1 VAEVIVEMSM
11 EPAQRDSNGQMFVGC
26 TCPRFEPLGS
36 SLARRA
42 RPRHSFT
49 SRVRPSV
56 SFFLT
61 LTSLFLLLT
70 CIQSANPHP
79 CPSWQPKA
87 QPSSVFVRTPYPSFP
102 TPATNTRVVKEAAEI
117 TTNPTPDL
125 YAAPLEENLFEWHF
139 TIRGAPDPSPFAGG
153 VYHGRIILPPAYP
166 LRPPSF
172 RFLTPSGRFE
182 PNREICLSISGH
194 HEETWQPAWGIRTAL
209 VAIRSFMDT
218 DAGGQVGGMSAPDN
232 VRKAL
237 AEKSRGYSCAGCGK
251 GALAILEEQE
261 QRCKE
266 LGVEATDEEDNPLV
280 GKIGLIEPKKDANA
294 TEPSASSEVPSQP
307 RHVMAA
313 SEPELPT
320 VDAAQEVQPILSAQ
334 QSQSQP
340 PTSSAPH
347 AQAQPQ
353 SQPPAQLQQPPLQPA
368 VAITTTDAWID
379 KAIIGIVIALVL
391 MILRRAA

>member
-1 VAEVIVEMSM
+1 
-11 EPAQRDSNGQMFVGC
+11 
-26 TCPRFEPLGS
+26 
-36 SLARRA
+36 
-42 RPRHSFT
+42 
-49 SRVRPSV
+49 
-56 SFFLT
+56 
-61 LTSLFLLLT
+61 
-70 CIQSANPHP
+70 
-79 CPSWQPKA
+79 
-87 QPSSVFVRTPYPSFP
+87 
-102 TPATNTRVVKEAAEI
+102 
-117 TTNPTPDL
+117 
-125 YAAPLEENLFEWHF
+125 
-139 TIRGAPDPSPFAGG
+139 
-153 VYHGRIILPPAYP
+153 
-166 LRPPSF
+166 
-172 RFLTPSGRFE
+172 
-182 PNREICLSISGH
+182 
-194 HEETWQPAWGIRTAL
+194 
-209 VAIRSFMDT
+209 MDT

>member
-1 VAEVIVEMSM
+1 MVVEVDVEKVMYS
-11 EPAQRDSNGQMFVGC
+11 AQRCSNVYWSTWMPQIRG
-26 TCPRFEPLGS
+26 LGS
-36 SLARRA
+36 SLARESEA
-42 RPRHSFT
+42 ATWMHESDHLSPSHYYLYFYPYFSHAYTLLIHIPAQHGSQKHNHQAYSYTLAHPFLPPRP
-49 SRVRPSV
+49 P
-56 SFFLT
+56 LT
-61 LTSLFLLLT
+61 
-70 CIQSANPHP
+70 
-79 CPSWQPKA
+79 
-87 QPSSVFVRTPYPSFP
+87 
-102 TPATNTRVVKEAAEI
+102 TRVVKEAAEI

-139 TIRGAPDPSPFAGG
+139 TIRGAPEPSPFAGG

-251 GALAILEEQE
+251 AALAILEEQE

-266 LGVEATDEEDNPLV
+266 LGVEATDEEENPLV
-280 GKIGLIEPKKDANA
+280 GKIGLIEPKKDANTAEASAPPPA
-294 TEPSASSEVPSQP
+294 TPQSEDV
-307 RHVMAA
+307 VAG
-313 SEPELPT
+313 SEPELST
-320 VDAAQEVQPILSAQ
+320 VATDREVQPAHTP
-334 QSQSQP
+334 QP
-340 PTSSAPH
+340 
-347 AQAQPQ
+347 QPQ
-353 SQPPAQLQQPPLQPA
+353 SQNPAVTRAQTQPQAQPPTQPQQLPLQP
-368 VAITTTDAWID
+368 VPVTTTTDAWID

>member
-1 VAEVIVEMSM
+1 M
-11 EPAQRDSNGQMFVGC
+11 
-26 TCPRFEPLGS
+26 
-36 SLARRA
+36 
-42 RPRHSFT
+42 
-49 SRVRPSV
+49 
-56 SFFLT
+56 
-61 LTSLFLLLT
+61 
-70 CIQSANPHP
+70 
-79 CPSWQPKA
+79 
-87 QPSSVFVRTPYPSFP
+87 
-102 TPATNTRVVKEAAEI
+102 

-139 TIRGAPDPSPFAGG
+139 TIRGAPEPSPFAGG

-266 LGVEATDEEDNPLV
+266 LGVEATDEEENPLV
-280 GKIGLIEPKKDANA
+280 GKIGLIEPKKDANTA
-294 TEPSASSEVPSQP
+294 EASASPPASSVSEDV
-307 RHVMAA
+307 VAG

-320 VDAAQEVQPILSAQ
+320 VATDQEVQPVHTPQ
-334 QSQSQP
+334 
-340 PTSSAPH
+340 
-347 AQAQPQ
+347 QPQ
-353 SQPPAQLQQPPLQPA
+353 SHPQTPAVPQVQAQTQPQSPTQTQQSPLQPI
-368 VAITTTDAWID
+368 VATTTTDAWID

>member
-1 VAEVIVEMSM
+1 MAAKSTTIK
-11 EPAQRDSNGQMFVGC
+11 RI
-26 TCPRFEPLGS
+26 L
-36 SLARRA
+36 
-42 RPRHSFT
+42 
-49 SRVRPSV
+49 
-56 SFFLT
+56 
-61 LTSLFLLLT
+61 
-70 CIQSANPHP
+70 
-79 CPSWQPKA
+79 
-87 QPSSVFVRTPYPSFP
+87 
-102 TPATNTRVVKEAAEI
+102 KEAAEI
-117 TTNPTPDL
+117 TTNPTPDF

-139 TIRGAPDPSPFAGG
+139 TIRGAPEPSPFAGG

-237 AEKSRGYSCAGCGK
+237 AEKSREYSCAGCGK

-261 QRCKE
+261 ERCKD
-266 LGVEATDEEDNPLV
+266 LGIQATDEEENPLV
-280 GKIGLIEPKKDANA
+280 GKIGLIEPKKDAS
-294 TEPSASSEVPSQP
+294 TTDISAPTSAASQSEDTV
-307 RHVMAA
+307 AG
-313 SEPELPT
+313 SEPEPPR
-320 VDAAQEVQPILSAQ
+320 VAQGVQPTPTIQ

-340 PTSSAPH
+340 Q
-347 AQAQPQ
+347 AQAAPQAQ
-353 SQPPAQLQQPPLQPA
+353 SQPQPQPPTQLQQPPLQPV
-368 VAITTTDAWID
+368 VATTRTDAWID

>member
-1 VAEVIVEMSM
+1 MAAKSTTIKRIRKDN
-11 EPAQRDSNGQMFVGC
+11 P
-26 TCPRFEPLGS
+26 
-36 SLARRA
+36 SL
-42 RPRHSFT
+42 
-49 SRVRPSV
+49 PS
-56 SFFLT
+56 LT
-61 LTSLFLLLT
+61 
-70 CIQSANPHP
+70 
-79 CPSWQPKA
+79 
-87 QPSSVFVRTPYPSFP
+87 
-102 TPATNTRVVKEAAEI
+102 ATNTRVVKEAAEI

-139 TIRGAPDPSPFAGG
+139 TIRGAPEPSPFAGG

-237 AEKSRGYSCAGCGK
+237 AEKSREYSCAGCGK

-266 LGVEATDEEDNPLV
+266 LGIDAADEEENPLV
-280 GKIGLIEPKKDANA
+280 GKIGLIEPKKGGTTAETSA
-294 TEPSASSEVPSQP
+294 PLTASSEPEDV
-307 RHVMAA
+307 VAG
-313 SEPELPT
+313 SEPELPL
-320 VDAAQEVQPILSAQ
+320 VAAAQEIQPTRTAR
-334 QSQSQP
+334 QSQP
-340 PTSSAPH
+340 QPQVPAAP
-347 AQAQPQ
+347 QPQTQ
-353 SQPPAQLQQPPLQPA
+353 SQPSSQAQALPVQPPLQPVGA
-368 VAITTTDAWID
+368 TTTTDAWID
-379 KAIIGIVIALVL
+379 KAIIGIVLALVL
-391 MILRRAA
+391 MILRRVA

>member
-1 VAEVIVEMSM
+1 MAAKSTTIKRIRTNNPS
-11 EPAQRDSNGQMFVGC
+11 P
-26 TCPRFEPLGS
+26 P
-36 SLARRA
+36 SL
-42 RPRHSFT
+42 T
-49 SRVRPSV
+49 
-56 SFFLT
+56 
-61 LTSLFLLLT
+61 
-70 CIQSANPHP
+70 
-79 CPSWQPKA
+79 
-87 QPSSVFVRTPYPSFP
+87 
-102 TPATNTRVVKEAAEI
+102 ATNTRVVKEAAEI

-237 AEKSRGYSCAGCGK
+237 AEKSREYSCAGCGK

-266 LGVEATDEEDNPLV
+266 LGIDAADEEENPLV
-280 GKIGLIEPKKDANA
+280 GKIGLIEPKKDGSAA
-294 TEPSASSEVPSQP
+294 EASASSSASSQP
-307 RHVMAA
+307 DDVVAG
-313 SEPELPT
+313 SDPELPP
-320 VDAAQEVQPILSAQ
+320 VAAAQEVQPTRTVQ
-334 QSQSQP
+334 QSQPQP
-340 PTSSAPH
+340 RSPPA
-347 AQAQPQ
+347 PQ
-353 SQPPAQLQQPPLQPA
+353 SQTQTQPSTQIQQPLVQPPLQPA
-368 VAITTTDAWID
+368 VAATTTTDAWID
-379 KAIIGIVIALVL
+379 KAIIGIVLALVL
-391 MILRRAA
+391 MILRRVA